1 MKNLSVSQSY
11 LLCVLNEKVKLPT
24 FSTEIS
30 ICLIAGGMLD
40 LIFAGIVAI
49 DKKKLHVIGNID
61 NNNQYLKSLYDFIKN
76 VHNVTLEKLVS
87 EYCFSFTNK
96 RLTKFV
102 EDVGETL
109 VKEQC
114 ATSEKGGFF
123 GNSTYFIVN
132 PKEVDH
138 VIQTIRAE
146 ILESGT
152 MSEEMI
158 ALASLFEKSGQ
169 LQRYFSKYEK
179 KQLKERISEIR
190 KESSNKL
197 VKEMVD
203 YINTMIA
210 VMATIK

>member
-1 MKNLSVSQSY
+1 MKNLSISQSY
-11 LLCVLNEKVKLPT
+11 LLCVLNEKGKLPS

-30 ICLIAGGMLD
+30 VCLVASGMLD
-40 LIFAGIVAI
+40 LISAGVVTI
-49 DKKKLHVIGNID
+49 DNKKLYAIGDID
-61 NNNQYLKSLYDFIKN
+61 NNYQYLKSLYDFIKDT
-76 VHNVTLEKLVS
+76 HNVTLEKVAS

-96 RLTKFV
+96 KLTALM

-114 ATSEKGGFF
+114 VTSEKGGFF
-123 GNSTYFIVN
+123 GNLTCFIVN
-132 PKEVDH
+132 PKEVDFI
-138 VIQTIRAE
+138 IQAIRAE
-146 ILESGT
+146 ILENGA

-158 ALASLFEKSGQ
+158 ALASLLEKSGQ

-190 KESSNKL
+190 KDSSNKL

-210 VMATIK
+210 VLATI

>member
-1 MKNLSVSQSY
+1 MKNLSISQSY
-11 LLCVLNEKVKLPT
+11 LLCVLNEKGKLPT

-30 ICLIAGGMLD
+30 VCLVASGMLD
-40 LIFAGIVAI
+40 LISAGVIAI
-49 DKKKLHVIGNID
+49 DNKKLYAIGDID
-61 NNNQYLKSLYDFIKN
+61 NNYQYLKSLYDFIKDTR
-76 VHNVTLEKLVS
+76 NVTLEKVAS

-96 RLTKFV
+96 KLTALL

-123 GNSTYFIVN
+123 GNSTCFIAE

-138 VIQTIRAE
+138 VIQAIRAE
-146 ILESGT
+146 ILEHGA

-158 ALASLFEKSGQ
+158 ALASLLEKSGQ
-169 LQRYFSKYEK
+169 IQRYFSKYEK

-210 VMATIK
+210 VLATI